1 MLFQVC
7 SVQFSLSVMSNPSRP
22 HGLQHARL
30 PWLPLP
36 TLGAYS
42 DSCPLSRW
50 CHPTISSSVI
60 PLLLPPLII
69 PSIRALSS
77 ESVLCIRW
85 PKYWSFSF
93 SISPSNEYSGLIFF
107 RRDWLDLLAVQ
118 GAQESAPTEQFKSI
132 SSSVLNSRYEEVEN
146 WAHISSLKIS
156 DSLKACSAI
165 NSFSRSSE
173 CLIPEWTLHPEL
185 SGATESQ
192 WSQQLELD
200 GKCQF

>member
-1 MLFQVC
+1 MLFQIC
-7 SVQFSLSVMSNPSRP
+7 SVQFSLSVVSCSSRP

-42 DSCPLSRW
+42 NSCPLSQW

-69 PSIRALSS
+69 PSITVLSS
-77 ESVLCIRW
+77 ESVLCISW

-93 SISPSNEYSGLIFF
+93 SIGPSNEYSGLIFF
-107 RRDWLDLLAVQ
+107 RMDWLDLLAVQ
-118 GAQESAPTEQFKSI
+118 GTQESAQTEQFKSI

-165 NSFSRSSE
+165 NSFSWSSE
-173 CLIPEWTLHPEL
+173 CLIPELSTLNFQGL
-185 SGATESQ
+185 LRVSGHNN
-192 WSQQLELD
+192 LR
-200 GKCQF
+200 